1 MMIPLL
7 LLASSALWSRSEAQ
21 SGNASAASV
30 VEQYC
35 FPKSGAPF
43 STNSLQPSVTMMYS
57 GITLTTAPLTLNVSG
72 ASPTG
77 LSTGSPGGPANSTAV
92 SRLTDAPPL
101 PDATETRAESAA
113 GSLSPALTPGAAV
126 PSSLASAASDG
137 TQAMGS
143 VLETSSSAVTAVPTS
158 AADGSAGPFVSSGQ
172 PTINPSASDI
182 SDDGQPAE
190 SPSVS
195 DISDNGQP
203 TAGPGAGDISDSGQL
218 VNDAASSTPP
228 TGLSTGIGGSGAPI
242 ATTATSNAP
251 GMSSV
256 AGFSPGGTTLAQTDL
271 GSKPTSM
278 TDGQASASAGLYRPT
293 GALLGPD
300 ASQENST
307 VSLSPSS
314 VDALQLALVL
324 KNLGVWVFNESRVV
338 EPRSPSARGDTEGLA
353 SLVAEIAVQEQTQL
367 RTLRN
372 LLRRSGNPDVPS
384 CQYDLPSNV
393 TELSFLMVTLKS
405 INLGVF
411 MSMAEAADGPVA
423 ILLSSIASVDAKHIA
438 LLGEH
443 SHRNASGQSFDT
455 PATPAW
461 AYNFALEY
469 AQPGSCSVEL
479 PLPILPKL
487 SINKKTSGHV
497 RPGTNVSV
505 EWDAAAKYAVAQLG
519 SQVFVAWVNQVA
531 QPIFTA
537 LTLFDENSGSTMV
550 PPSLSGTAFAV
561 LATQPKLIS
570 IADLT
575 AATLAGPVVV
585 SSEP

>member
-1 MMIPLL
+1 
-7 LLASSALWSRSEAQ
+7 
-21 SGNASAASV
+21 
-30 VEQYC
+30 
-35 FPKSGAPF
+35 
-43 STNSLQPSVTMMYS
+43 
-57 GITLTTAPLTLNVSG
+57 
-72 ASPTG
+72 
-77 LSTGSPGGPANSTAV
+77 
-92 SRLTDAPPL
+92 
-101 PDATETRAESAA
+101 
-113 GSLSPALTPGAAV
+113 
-126 PSSLASAASDG
+126 
-137 TQAMGS
+137 
-143 VLETSSSAVTAVPTS
+143 
-158 AADGSAGPFVSSGQ
+158 
-172 PTINPSASDI
+172 
-182 SDDGQPAE
+182 
-190 SPSVS
+190 
-195 DISDNGQP
+195 
-203 TAGPGAGDISDSGQL
+203 
-218 VNDAASSTPP
+218 
-228 TGLSTGIGGSGAPI
+228 
-242 ATTATSNAP
+242 
-251 GMSSV
+251 
-256 AGFSPGGTTLAQTDL
+256 
-271 GSKPTSM
+271 
-278 TDGQASASAGLYRPT
+278 
-293 GALLGPD
+293 
-300 ASQENST
+300 
-307 VSLSPSS
+307 
-314 VDALQLALVL
+314 
-324 KNLGVWVFNESRVV
+324 
-338 EPRSPSARGDTEGLA
+338 
-353 SLVAEIAVQEQTQL
+353 
-367 RTLRN
+367 
-372 LLRRSGNPDVPS
+372 
-384 CQYDLPSNV
+384 
-393 TELSFLMVTLKS
+393 MVTLNS

-531 QPIFTA
+531 QPVFTA

-570 IADLT
+570 IADLK